1 MRSSK
6 DARHAAIYIYIY
18 LTPVVRINMIRE
30 KKGKYSKINLLEPV
44 DLNIYLKLVSPAS
57 KIEFPF

>member
-1 MRSSK
+1 
-6 DARHAAIYIYIY
+6 
-18 LTPVVRINMIRE
+18 MIRE